1 MCIQLGLLQRLE
13 AMACEATAG
22 ARPPPDGEVRLGTW
36 NVSHWSA
43 VKADLIATTIGAS
56 ILAVQETHLAPLPLE
71 WAHTTARH
79 LGLHLHHGRAAV
91 PMANS
96 PHGRSCGVGFVAT
109 SGVALSPVLP
119 LGSPWRMLH
128 SVRRLHAVQLPPR
141 LGLPHGL
148 LLLSVYAPLQERQLS
163 AERARF
169 VDAMLAVT
177 HTLDMQVPTLLMGD
191 FNGALI
197 PAQDCRGTHPRPPC
211 PLLSQLL
218 GPGGAWV
225 DVHAA
230 LLQPPLP
237 WTFHSLGQ
245 SQLGASRIDLV
256 LANHAAMPFLQS
268 ASVLSD
274 LRDGGHSPVLV
285 TLRFPSAATLVWH
298 QPQPRLPAL
307 LLQVSSVLLSS
318 KEWAAL
324 MERWLP
330 STAAQLAVNAAQ
342 PHSVHSLARALV
354 DALQHLVTLSGGWS
368 SRPPHRR
375 PAYDSADVR
384 RLRRRLT
391 LLLNGFCS
399 LQHLHPPAVGPAPGW
414 TYCNSCT
421 ALAFPCWQP
430 PSLTCSPRP
439 CWLPLPIV
447 GTWTPWCARCVGT
460 AKLGGGAPWRTLGGS
475 GRVLFITGFM
485 LRALSGGH
493 HLSSTMLAGSVPP
506 CRRLMLRSG
515 SSGWRVCCVGMILQR
530 TGAAGLVSWSPRST
544 PTSQACRGLRAPGTE
559 IEFERLWGSC
569 GSHPLPGGW
578 ASPSLCGG
586 VCPACGRT
594 PSPACWP

>member
-119 LGSPWRMLH
+119 LGSPSRMLH

-307 LLQVSSVLLSS
+307 LLQPSSVLLSS

-391 LLLNGFCS
+391 LLHR
-399 LQHLHPPAVGPAPGW
+399 LQRLLQPPA
-414 TYCNSCT
+414 
-421 ALAFPCWQP
+421 P
-430 PSLTCSPRP
+430 PSPGCWPRP
-439 CWLPLPIV
+439 WLDILQQLHRLGISLLATTVPDLLSEALLASAACRRDLDALVRKMRRDRQARWRCTLADAWRERPGVVHHWLHAPRPQWGTSPIV
-447 GTWTPWCARCVGT
+447 NDAGWQCTSVSEVDATVRKFWVESVLRRHDPAEDGRCWARFMESAFYSHIPSMSWPSRPWDGD
-460 AKLGGGAPWRTLGGS
+460 
-475 GRVLFITGFM
+475 
-485 LRALSGGH
+485 
-493 HLSSTMLAGSVPP
+493 
-506 CRRLMLRSG
+506 
-515 SSGWRVCCVGMILQR
+515 
-530 TGAAGLVSWSPRST
+530 
-544 PTSQACRGLRAPGTE
+544 
-559 IEFERLWGSC
+559 
-569 GSHPLPGGW
+569 
-578 ASPSLCGG
+578 
-586 VCPACGRT
+586 
-594 PSPACWP
+594 